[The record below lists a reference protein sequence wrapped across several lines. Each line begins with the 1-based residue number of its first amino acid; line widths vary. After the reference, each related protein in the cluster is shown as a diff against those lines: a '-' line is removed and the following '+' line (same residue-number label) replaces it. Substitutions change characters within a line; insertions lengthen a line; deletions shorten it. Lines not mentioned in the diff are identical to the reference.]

1 MEMSNRGKEERGDIK
16 KMEKEN
22 ENKMKVSQGNF

>member
-16 KMEKEN
+16 KIKKN
-22 ENKMKVSQGNF
+22 ENKMKASPGNF

>member
-16 KMEKEN
+16 EMEKN
-22 ENKMKVSQGNF
+22 ENKMKASQGNF